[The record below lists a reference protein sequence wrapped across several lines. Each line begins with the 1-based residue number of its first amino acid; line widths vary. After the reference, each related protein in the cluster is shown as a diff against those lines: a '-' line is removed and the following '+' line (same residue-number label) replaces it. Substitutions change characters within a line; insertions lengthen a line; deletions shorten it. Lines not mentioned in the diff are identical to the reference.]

1 VTPPIR
7 VIHLRSSAWL
17 GSPEKLVL
25 DLARHLPSEEFDT
38 TVASLLEG
46 SNGRAF
52 LEAAVRQGTD
62 ALPVPCRWALDP
74 APVYTLRQILIRRHV
89 HVLCMHDYKADV
101 IGLLAAAGTGVRTVG
116 VFHGWTGEDR
126 KIRMYQRLDRV
137 ALRRMDL
144 VVAVSDANRR
154 RLIAMGVPSA
164 RVVTIPNGI
173 DADEFLGCTEIDPG
187 HIRASLGLPRHG
199 QVMVSAGRLSPEK
212 GHTVL
217 LEAFATIAPQMP
229 DVWLVLLGDGP
240 EYRRLAAL
248 ADSLGITRRVLFA
261 GYRKDIAAI
270 FQVMD
275 FLVLPSHTEGLPMVI
290 LEAFACGKPVVAT
303 TVGGVPE
310 VVRQGET
317 GLLIPEGD
325 VAGLRRAMG
334 AMLMD
339 QPARERMGKGAYAWV
354 RERFGIRRYA
364 AEFADVF
371 RRVANGN

>member
-1 VTPPIR
+1 V
-7 VIHLRSSAWL
+7 
-17 GSPEKLVL
+17 
-25 DLARHLPSEEFDT
+25 
-38 TVASLLEG
+38 
-46 SNGRAF
+46 
-52 LEAAVRQGTD
+52 
-62 ALPVPCRWALDP
+62 
-74 APVYTLRQILIRRHV
+74 
-89 HVLCMHDYKADV
+89 
-101 IGLLAAAGTGVRTVG
+101 
-116 VFHGWTGEDR
+116 
-126 KIRMYQRLDRV
+126 
-137 ALRRMDL
+137 
-144 VVAVSDANRR
+144 
-154 RLIAMGVPSA
+154 
-164 RVVTIPNGI
+164 
-173 DADEFLGCTEIDPG
+173 
-187 HIRASLGLPRHG
+187 
-199 QVMVSAGRLSPEK
+199 VSAGRLSPEK
-212 GHTVL
+212 GHAVL

-248 ADSLGITRRVLFA
+248 ADCLGVSRRVLFA

-325 VAGLRRAMG
+325 VAGLRRAMC

-354 RERFGIRRYA
+354 RERFGMDRYVT
-364 AEFADVF
+364 EFAALF
-371 RRVANGN
+371 RGLINAPEPSGAAGDLPHQGREAYVRDRRDR